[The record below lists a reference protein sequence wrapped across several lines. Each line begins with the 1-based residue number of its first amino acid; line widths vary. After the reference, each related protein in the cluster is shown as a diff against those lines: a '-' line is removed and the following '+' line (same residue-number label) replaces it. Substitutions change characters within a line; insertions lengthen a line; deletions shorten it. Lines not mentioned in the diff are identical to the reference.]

1 VADVQYQEYVLD
13 ISMCDRGNIALGE
26 DYDWLLS
33 FILKESG
40 GLYKTEDVVGVN
52 GILVGR
58 NYCPE
63 NFVMGLLQEGPNP
76 EFFLYAKYRIINL
89 YISLI

>member
-1 VADVQYQEYVLD
+1 
-13 ISMCDRGNIALGE
+13 
-26 DYDWLLS
+26 LLS

-76 EFFLYAKYRIINL
+76 EIFFICKIQNN
-89 YISLI
+89 